1 MLIED
6 ARRNGQHLRATWHP
20 EKRQFVLSTWSSDV
34 CTGAARLAA
43 EDVAELT
50 GLLVDGLADAA
61 APPAGPASP
70 ATVPPTKPGL
80 AGLVDRLRWLVRGT
94 APGGTASAATN
105 SGRRA
110 APVRPLR
117 RRSA

>member
-1 MLIED
+1 LVN
-6 ARRNGQHLRATWHP
+6 A
-20 EKRQFVLSTWSSDV
+20 
-34 CTGAARLAA
+34 
-43 EDVAELT
+43 LT
-50 GLLVDGLADAA
+50 TPPP
-61 APPAGPASP
+61 PPAGSAAP

-94 APGGTASAATN
+94 APGGTASAATS
-105 SGRRA
+105 SGRRD

>member
-50 GLLVDGLADAA
+50 GLLVDGLADAP
-61 APPAGPASP
+61 APPAA
-70 ATVPPTKPGL
+70 